1 MAVSLVPRPRKVA
14 QEITVTRSSSPSRSD
29 VCFLNFRRRQTFKIR
44 QFARQL
50 SFLVFCLLVGVCLPA
65 QAAITISPVIV
76 HVPPDGRA
84 IITVRNE
91 RQREVL
97 YQISVFRWL
106 QVDGVDRYEATQDF
120 IASPPMFTLAAAE
133 SQIIRVGFRNPQRL
147 PLEQSYRL
155 FLAEVPRPDDNSAE
169 RGVVEFAMQYALP
182 VFVAPIHRAEKI
194 PLTWQM
200 REEGGNLVVR
210 VDNPSST
217 HKVLNMVGL
226 TQQSGPDVQAEMASQ
241 RRTTVLAHAWHEWR
255 FPVAHDKLHLSWRIV
270 VQQSDAQT
278 LEVVPHAEMRP
289 HLR

>member
-1 MAVSLVPRPRKVA
+1 M
-14 QEITVTRSSSPSRSD
+14 
-29 VCFLNFRRRQTFKIR
+29 
-44 QFARQL
+44 
-50 SFLVFCLLVGVCLPA
+50 CLLVGVSTPA

-76 HVPPDGRA
+76 NVPSDGRA

-147 PLEQSYRL
+147 PVEQSYRL
-155 FLAEVPRPDDNSAE
+155 FLAEVPRPGENSAE
-169 RGVVEFAMQYALP
+169 RGVVEFAMQYAIP
-182 VFVAPIHRAEKI
+182 VFVASSNRAG
-194 PLTWQM
+194 PLSLVWQI
-200 REEGGNLVVR
+200 REEGGALVVR
-210 VDNPSST
+210 ADNPSST
-217 HKVLNMVGL
+217 HTILNMVGL
-226 TQQSGPDVQAEMASQ
+226 TQQSGLDVQAEMASQ

-270 VQQSDAQT
+270 VRQNDAQT
-278 LEVVPHAEMRP
+278 VEVVPHAEMRP
-289 HLR
+289 NLR